1 MKKVF
6 LAVLLLTVV
15 MVVGIAGATTSD
27 KGRRLAGPFCVG
39 KRFLKPLSGARV
51 TNNPTLRLAVLRA
64 GVVRSVS
71 VNEQCRPW
79 ENREVGLAIPD
90 VDPLPTPGATGP
102 AGPAGPAGP
111 KGDTGATGAAGA
123 KGATGD
129 KGATGATGAPGLPGA
144 KGATGEQ
151 GPKGD
156 KGDTGSPGTPGVQ
169 GPPGPKGD
177 TGATGSPGPKGDTGP
192 PGPKGDTGP
201 PGPKGDQGPPGT
213 DEDALGY
220 VWICADGTTGH
231 GLAFGGTDP
240 NGPDCN
246 NGTKFAYF
254 VEFSKVKEFKVG

>member
-15 MVVGIAGATTSD
+15 MVVGIAGATTKD
-27 KGRRLAGPFCVG
+27 HGRRLAGPFCVG
-39 KRFLKPLSGARV
+39 KRFLKPLDGSRV
-51 TNNPTLRLAVLRA
+51 TNHPTLALAILRA
-64 GVVRSVS
+64 GVVRSVA
-71 VNEQCRPW
+71 VNQPCRPW
-79 ENREVGLAIPD
+79 ENRKVGLAIPD
-90 VDPLPTPGATGP
+90 VDPTPTPGATGP
-102 AGPAGPAGP
+102 AGPAGPKGD

-123 KGATGD
+123 KGD
-129 KGATGATGAPGLPGA
+129 TGAQGLQGIQGIQGVPGA
-144 KGATGEQ
+144 KGATGD
-151 GPKGD
+151 KGA
-156 KGDTGSPGTPGVQ
+156 KGDTGET

-177 TGATGSPGPKGDTGP
+177 TGSPGPKGDTGP

-213 DEDALGY
+213 DEDSLGY
-220 VWICADGTTGH
+220 VWICADGVTGH